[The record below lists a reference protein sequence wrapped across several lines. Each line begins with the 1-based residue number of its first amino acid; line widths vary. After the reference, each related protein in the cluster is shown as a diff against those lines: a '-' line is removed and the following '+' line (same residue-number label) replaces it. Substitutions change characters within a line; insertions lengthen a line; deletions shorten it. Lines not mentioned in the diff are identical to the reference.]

1 MAYAT
6 VTNLKDRLNI
16 TTTDATRDAVLS
28 ALLDASSQAIDGLCN
43 RPHGFLADA
52 VASARYYTGH
62 GKAFLQIDECVE
74 ITTVAVKDSP
84 SDTTFTAWTTPTT
97 NFTGDGDWIAYR
109 GTPEHPE
116 YNRLPYTGLMVD
128 PNSDEGYFTNGN
140 MNGRSLPTA
149 KITARWGYADAVPP
163 QVREACIVQA
173 SRWWKRGESGWADSV
188 ASADMGSLQFRQA
201 LDPDLKAMLIEA
213 RLVVPAI
220 G

>member
-28 ALLDASSQAIDGLCN
+28 GLLDASSQAIDGICN
-43 RPHGFLADA
+43 RPHGFVADS
-52 VASARYYTGH
+52 VASARYFPGS
-62 GKAFLQIDECVE
+62 GKAWQRIDENVSV
-74 ITTVAVKDSP
+74 TAVSVKDSY
-84 SDTTFTAWTTPTT
+84 SDTTFTAWTAPSTA
-97 NFTGDGDWIAYR
+97 FAGDGDFIVATGGYER
-109 GTPEHPE
+109 PE
-116 YNRLPYTGLMVD
+116 YNRTPYTLLLTD
-128 PNSDEGYFTNGN
+128 PNGSYGAFTAGFG
-140 MNGRSLPTA
+140 GRPTVMV
-149 KITARWGYADAVPP
+149 TARWGYSDTVPP

-201 LDPDLKAMLIEA
+201 IDPDLKAMLIEA